1 MKKDEVP
8 HNFFV
13 DLDVNKEVK
22 DFILGLRETISNDLS
37 SFHHKKIDVEA
48 CLKEYFPTLSVSV
61 CDRLSKYFYLALK
74 DAFDHG
80 GISACNVILRHFSK
94 EGGEK

>member
-1 MKKDEVP
+1 MKKDVT
-8 HNFFV
+8 
-13 DLDVNKEVK
+13 
-22 DFILGLRETISNDLS
+22 DFILELRETISNDLS
-37 SFHHKKIDVEA
+37 CVYHDKIDVDA

-61 CDRLSKYFYLALK
+61 RDRLSNYFYLALK

-94 EGGEK
+94 EGGDI